1 MGGDYFDYRRL
12 DPVKDK
18 TIYQWRSQFHEIC
31 DEYGVKPYEACVQF
45 GMQLDGVVATALN
58 TTKPHRIAGNIAA
71 VTAKIPNEFWLN
83 LKNSVSHS

>member
-1 MGGDYFDYRRL
+1 M

-18 TIYQWRSQFHEIC
+18 DMYEWRERFSKTCQKYE
-31 DEYGVKPYEACVQF
+31 VKAYEACVQF

-71 VTAKIPNEFWLN
+71 VSAKIPAEFWQDCQEQGLIQAHYP
-83 LKNSVSHS
+83 LHTLV